1 MLLCYTDTGGRCAAV
16 CLQSCC
22 AICAS
27 RDAPSLPLIA
37 CLAHLLAC
45 ADDESSDEEGA
56 GGGPP
61 GSPLTQ
67 DMLQQVFQRQ
77 GQQGQQGQQQAAPQ
91 AAPHP
96 PPAQS
101 SSSRG
106 GGSWLRGFSGSVG
119 GGEGGSALDE
129 ASSVISLGDLG
140 AEAVSVRQD
149 GDECVLCVV
158 IGAVNRFL
166 LCMPPPLTSPGLL
179 YLLLQADAPPAGT
192 FKQGVFVTGRLSDFE
207 LTGERGTKC
216 PNLRCAGWWAR
227 LL

>member
-1 MLLCYTDTGGRCAAV
+1 MLLCYTDARGHCAAV

-22 AICAS
+22 TICAS
-27 RDAPSLPLIA
+27 RDSPSLPLTA

-67 DMLQQVFQRQ
+67 DVLQQVFQRQ
-77 GQQGQQGQQQAAPQ
+77 GQQQAAAQ

-140 AEAVSVRQD
+140 AEAVSVRQNRD
-149 GDECVLCVV
+149 VCVLCIV

-166 LCMPPPLTSPGLL
+166 LSMPPLTSPGLL
-179 YLLLQADAPPAGT
+179 T
-192 FKQGVFVTGRLSDFE
+192 CCTCCCRRK
-207 LTGERGTKC
+207 
-216 PNLRCAGWWAR
+216 LRRRAHSSRAC
-227 LL
+227 L